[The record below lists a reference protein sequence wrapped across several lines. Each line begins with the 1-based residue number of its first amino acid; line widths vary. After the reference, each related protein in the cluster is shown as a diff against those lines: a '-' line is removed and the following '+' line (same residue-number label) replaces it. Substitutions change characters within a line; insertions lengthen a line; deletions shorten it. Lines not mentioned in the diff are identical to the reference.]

1 MLAGVVGHLEYF
13 GYIDERFVDCE
24 PQGIAGFKEKK
35 TILLTMRYY
44 IRIRS
49 DEDWNVKFGDTI
61 RYLQSLG
68 HEVIVV
74 GDIPNY
80 FINPEDCIYGDTI
93 EAVTDLCSMPK
104 AEFDAQ
110 LATFEP
116 EVLQLSQDFGVP
128 YVTIH
133 EPLCDDKDCN
143 MVVGNQI
150 MYRDDNHLNIPGST
164 LIGRHLSMQLRKV
177 MDADQGASD
186 PVQLGDHHPVCGVAG
201 RPFDRPHIAD
211 LGQFA
216 QRHVQH
222 LAADI
227 QNDPS
232 VRRD

>member
-13 GYIDERFVDCE
+13 GYIEERFVDCE
-24 PQGIAGFKEKK
+24 PQGIAGLKEKK

-164 LIGRHLSMQLRKV
+164 LIGRHLSTQLRKV

-186 PVQLGDHHPVCGVAG
+186 PVQLGDHHPVCGVAR